1 MSIRIEQYIDQEK
14 QLFETELK
22 NILEEKNIP
31 ESLLNSMSYSLFAG
45 GKRLRP
51 ILLLASYN
59 TFASNKEK
67 VFKTAAALE
76 MIHTYSLIHDDLPA
90 MDDDD
95 YRRGKLTNHKKFD
108 EATAILAGDALLTYA
123 FELIAN
129 DDLLKEQEK
138 VYILKSL
145 AKASGPEGMV
155 AGQILDMEGET
166 KSLTL
171 EELETIHELKTGRLI
186 NFAISAGAFL
196 ADTSIEQREYLEQ
209 FAYYLGLIFQVQDDI
224 LDVIGDPEKIGKPIG
239 SDVLN
244 DKSTYPNLLGLNGA
258 QEQKR
263 KYEEKAEIA
272 LQKANAGKS
281 YLYFLLRYFSERDH

>member
-1 MSIRIEQYIDQEK
+1 MSINIDQYIEQEK
-14 QLFETELK
+14 HLFEMELK
-22 NILEEKNIP
+22 NILQEKNIP
-31 ESLLNSMSYSLFAG
+31 KSLLASMSYSLFAG

-51 ILLLASYN
+51 ILLLASYS
-59 TFASNKEK
+59 TFASNNEK
-67 VFKTAAALE
+67 VLKTAAALE
-76 MIHTYSLIHDDLPA
+76 MIHTYSLVHDDLPA

-129 DDLLKEQEK
+129 DDLLNENEK
-138 VYILKSL
+138 VFIIRSL
-145 AKASGPEGMV
+145 ATASGPEGMV

-171 EELETIHELKTGRLI
+171 EELETIHVLKTGRLI
-186 NFAISAGAFL
+186 NFAITAGAFL
-196 ADTSIEQREYLEQ
+196 ANASDEQLKYLEE

-239 SDVLN
+239 SDVSN
-244 DKSTYPNLLGLNGA
+244 DKSTYPNLLGLDGA
-258 QEQKR
+258 QVQKE
-263 KYEEKAEIA
+263 KYVEKAEKA
-272 LQKANAGKS
+272 LQKANAEES
-281 YLYFLLRYFSERDH
+281 YLYSLLCHFSERDH

>member
-1 MSIRIEQYIDQEK
+1 MSINIDQYIEQEK
-14 QLFETELK
+14 RLFEMELN
-22 NILEEKNIP
+22 NILQEKNIP
-31 ESLLNSMSYSLFAG
+31 KSLLDSMSYSLFAG

-59 TFASNKEK
+59 TFAANKEK
-67 VFKTAAALE
+67 VLKTAAALE
-76 MIHTYSLIHDDLPA
+76 MIHTYSLVHDDLPA

-129 DDLLKEQEK
+129 DDLLNENEK
-138 VYILKSL
+138 VFIISSL
-145 AKASGPEGMV
+145 ATASGPEGMV

-171 EELETIHELKTGRLI
+171 EELETIHVLKTGRLI
-186 NFAISAGAFL
+186 NFAIISGAFL
-196 ADTSIEQREYLEQ
+196 ANASDEQLKHLEE

-239 SDVLN
+239 SDVSN
-244 DKSTYPNLLGLNGA
+244 DKSTYPNLLGLDGA
-258 QEQKR
+258 QVQKE
-263 KYEEKAEIA
+263 KYVEKAEKA
-272 LQKANAGKS
+272 LQKANAEQS
-281 YLYFLLRYFSERDH
+281 YLYSLLCHFSERDH